1 MKKTVIV
8 LIALIFSA
16 PAMAANANIEINDQ
30 GGGWVSIDY
39 NTVPGPNISAFALKI
54 SVDAGTI
61 TDVCDYHTG
70 ESVTGSKGYGIFPG
84 TIAIDS
90 NGTVT
95 DYGTPVAPNSDPGAS
110 GTGLDT
116 NMIIVELG
124 SLYEDGNQPPKTG
137 TLLVIEVSSDCNVC
151 VDAEPLR
158 GNIVKEDGTEETFT
172 NLPVCGTAS
181 VCNTSD
187 TYGYLR
193 VRCDITDSTIVGPP
207 DLYVG
212 FDDLQALLYFYGMAT
227 SSCPA
232 TYAALCNRCDI
243 TDTTIV
249 GPNDGQIGFDDL
261 QALLYF
267 YDQNV
272 CL

>member
-1 MKKTVIV
+1 
-8 LIALIFSA
+8 
-16 PAMAANANIEINDQ
+16 MAANANIEVNDQ

-137 TLLVIEVSSDCNVC
+137 TLLVIEVTDDCNVC

-158 GNIVKEDGTEETFT
+158 GNIVEEGGTEETFT

-187 TYGYLR
+187 TYGWLR
-193 VRCDITDSTIVGPP
+193 LRSDCTRPGFTDP
-207 DLYVG
+207 DGFVG
-212 FDDLQALLYFYGMAT
+212 FDDLQLVIYFYDT
-227 SSCPA
+227 YESNCPTNYPA
-232 TYAALCNRCDI
+232 DPNLCKRASF
-243 TDTTIV
+243 V
-249 GPNDGQIGFDDL
+249 GIGFNPTKDDLIGFDEL
-261 QALLYF
+261 QSILYF